1 MQIICRFLEKH
12 VAALGKMRSL
22 EYAKVVGWISEAWLE
37 LEVKMKASSFQRCG
51 ITSRYFDEYS
61 HQLRD
66 FRDFIVFNEWAW
78 QSQSFQDFE
87 SPVDENEQ

>member
-1 MQIICRFLEKH
+1 MQIICRFLEN
-12 VAALGKMRSL
+12 VAALGKIRSL
-22 EYAKVVGWISEAWLE
+22 EYAKVVAWISEAWLE

-66 FRDFIVFNEWAW
+66 FMRNVFNE
-78 QSQSFQDFE
+78 
-87 SPVDENEQ
+87 